1 MPTTLEINLMLEG
14 RTGTSPAQLT
24 VYRQDWWE
32 DGFDIEAISEEHNQR
47 PQYWLRLTGHN
58 APKKGTYRL
67 DGDDDREDRLLI
79 EFGLYNRDVQPI
91 ENGAFILESIEF
103 NQRSLKGEFEFTWEH
118 DDEKV
123 EVQCWDLE
131 VLSPSTH
138 DHEP

>member
-1 MPTTLEINLMLEG
+1 MPKTLEINLMLNG
-14 RTGTSPAQLT
+14 RTGTSPAQFT

-32 DGFDIEAISEEHNQR
+32 DGFDIEAITEEHNQR
-47 PQYWLRLTGHN
+47 PQYWLRLTGNN

-91 ENGAFILESIEF
+91 ENGEFTLESIEF
-103 NQRSLKGEFEFTWEH
+103 NQRSLKGEFKFTWEH

-123 EVQCWDLE
+123 QVQCWDLE
-131 VLSPSTH
+131 VLSPSTP
-138 DHEP
+138 DHAP